1 MSTYWIRGSI
11 PLDTLVTLTYT
22 DENGIIYFLRK
33 LLVNGQSILVFD
45 PTGDSYEVF
54 NMESARDIGTMSLR
68 SQNTTGWLGVNLQ
81 NGEVEIISIRETIY
95 PLTTEV
101 NPWGIALAGVTYQ
114 LEANGFP
121 MRFRYLIPDIAN
133 WTDRSQPPPI
143 LTPPNTGQISP
154 TRIQKIRILPL
165 NVYATGA
172 CSVPIT
178 GDEVVRREIEWN
190 YDGNV
195 EKSFT
200 TEDDCNVGIFY
211 KYCGPGVVCSSNC
224 RSSCN
229 TGINADSCQW
239 DENMSQF
246 MCINAGN
253 GEGGNIG
260 VGIILLVVIV
270 IIIIVILLIVGII
283 IYSRR

>member
-11 PLDTLVTLTYT
+11 PLETLVTLTYT

-54 NMESARDIGTMSLR
+54 NLESARDVGTMSLR

-81 NGEVEIISIRETIY
+81 NGEVEILAIRETIH
-95 PLTTEV
+95 PITTEV
-101 NPWGIALAGVTYQ
+101 NPWGIVLSGVTYQ
-114 LEANGFP
+114 LEANGIP
-121 MRFRYLIPDIAN
+121 MRFRYLIPDIDN
-133 WTDRSQPPPI
+133 WTDRTIPP
-143 LTPPNTGQISP
+143 TTTGQISP
-154 TRIQKIRILPL
+154 TRIQKIRVLPL

-190 YDGNV
+190 YEGNV

-200 TEDDCNVGIFY
+200 TEEDCEVGIFY
-211 KYCGPGVVCSSNC
+211 KYCGPGTVCSSNC
-224 RSSCN
+224 RSSCT

-239 DENMSQF
+239 NENLGQF
-246 MCINAGN
+246 MCINNMN
-253 GEGGNIG
+253 GEGGNLG
-260 VGIILLVVIV
+260 VGIIIIIIIV